1 MYQRQMYEMLGMML
15 ASATPAIVESI
26 RKAIAKMAVD
36 AEQTEN
42 PWDDMLALMLRM
54 IIGSPG
60 EPIEEVD

>member
-1 MYQRQMYEMLGMML
+1 MFQKQMYEMLGFML
-15 ASATPAIVESI
+15 ASATPAIVERI
-26 RKAIAKMAVD
+26 REAVAKMAVD

-60 EPIEEVD
+60 EPIEEED